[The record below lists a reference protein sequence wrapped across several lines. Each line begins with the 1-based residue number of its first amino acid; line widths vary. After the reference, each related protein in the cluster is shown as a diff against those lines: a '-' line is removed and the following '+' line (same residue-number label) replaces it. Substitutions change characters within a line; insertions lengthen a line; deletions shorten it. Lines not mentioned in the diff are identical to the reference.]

1 MIRFRHC
8 STNCWDPHL
17 APQAEAFATESA
29 DEFKLRRALGCSR
42 LDTKALSVNIPT
54 MYYRPTQVSIDLAAL
69 KHNVTAVRELHP
81 QTEICAV
88 VKADAYGH
96 GSVHIAKV
104 LAESGV
110 SWLAVALVEEGIRL
124 REAGIDLPIL
134 VLGALVDEAADALV
148 RYNLVPTVFEA
159 GQLEA
164 LSQAAGAKDLP
175 IHVKIDTGMSRLGV
189 QEKNLKTFLEE
200 LRTYPNLVLDGLM
213 THLQNADLADTE
225 RNDTQLENF
234 DRSVKEVIA
243 SGFDPRFFHFS
254 NSAGTLTIENTS
266 QNLLRPGLVMY
277 GLSPMQNHNAA
288 QLRPLMQWSTR
299 PLQIKTVEAGER
311 VSYGGHFVAERT
323 TRIAV
328 LPVGYADGYRRSFE
342 GKAEVL
348 IQGRRAPVIGSICM
362 DLCMV
367 DVTDFE
373 NVSQQDEVILMGTQL
388 GDTISTYD
396 LAAWADT
403 IAYEI
408 TCGIS
413 DRVPRHY
420 LGAGTS

>member
-1 MIRFRHC
+1 
-8 STNCWDPHL
+8 
-17 APQAEAFATESA
+17 
-29 DEFKLRRALGCSR
+29 
-42 LDTKALSVNIPT
+42 
-54 MYYRPTQVSIDLAAL
+54 MYYRPTQVSIDLNAL
-69 KHNVTAVRELHP
+69 KHNVSTIRDLHP
-81 QTEICAV
+81 QTELCAV

-104 LAESGV
+104 LEQSGV

-124 REAGIDLPIL
+124 REAGIQLPIL

-148 RYNLVPTVFEA
+148 QHNLVPTVFETR
-159 GQLEA
+159 QLEA
-164 LSQAAGAKDLP
+164 LSKAAGAGSLK
-175 IHVKIDTGMSRLGV
+175 IHVKLDTGMSRLGV
-189 QEKNLKTFLEE
+189 QEKDLQSFLTS
-200 LRTYPNLVLDGLM
+200 LHQFPNLHLDGLM
-213 THLQNADLADTE
+213 THLQNADLKDTE
-225 RNDTQLENF
+225 RNEEQIKNF
-234 DRSVKEVIA
+234 NRGVQEVEA
-243 SGFDPRFFHFS
+243 AGFTPSHFHFS

-277 GLSPMQNHNAA
+277 GLSPMQEHGAT
-288 QLRPLMQWSTR
+288 QLQPLMQWSTR
-299 PLQIKTVEAGER
+299 PLQVKTIEAGDK

-348 IQGRRAPVIGSICM
+348 IQGRRAPVVGSICM

-367 DVTDFE
+367 DVTEFE
-373 NVSQQDEVILMGTQL
+373 NVTQTDEVVLMGTQA

-396 LAAWADT
+396 LARWANT

-420 LGAGTS
+420 IGTAT

>member
-1 MIRFRHC
+1 
-8 STNCWDPHL
+8 
-17 APQAEAFATESA
+17 
-29 DEFKLRRALGCSR
+29 
-42 LDTKALSVNIPT
+42 
-54 MYYRPTQVSIDLAAL
+54 MYYRPTQVAIDLDAL
-69 KHNVTAVRELHP
+69 KHNVSLIRELHP
-81 QTEICAV
+81 QTKLCAV

-96 GSVHIAKV
+96 GSVHIART
-104 LAESGV
+104 LEQAGV

-124 REAGIDLPIL
+124 REAGIQLPIL
-134 VLGALVDEAADALV
+134 VLGALVDEAASALV
-148 RYNLVPTVFEA
+148 QHNLVPTVFEMR
-159 GQLEA
+159 QLEA
-164 LSQAAGAKDLP
+164 LSKAAGSGSLS
-175 IHVKIDTGMSRLGV
+175 IHVKLDTGMSRLGV
-189 QEKNLKTFLEE
+189 QKKDRQAFLEALHQFPNLK
-200 LRTYPNLVLDGLM
+200 LDGLM
-213 THLQNADLADTE
+213 THLQNADLEDTE
-225 RNDTQLENF
+225 RNEAQLESF
-234 DRSVKEVIA
+234 QQGVEEVQSA
-243 SGFDPRFFHFS
+243 GFSPSFFHFS

-277 GLSPMQNHNAA
+277 GLSPMQDHTTS
-288 QLRPLMQWSTR
+288 QLQPLMRWSTR
-299 PLQIKTVEAGER
+299 PLQVKTIEAGEK

-348 IQGRRAPVIGSICM
+348 IQGRRAPVVGSICM

-373 NVSQQDEVILMGTQL
+373 AVTQNDEVILMGTQS

-396 LAAWADT
+396 LARWADT

-420 LGAGTS
+420 TGTTA

>member
-1 MIRFRHC
+1 
-8 STNCWDPHL
+8 
-17 APQAEAFATESA
+17 
-29 DEFKLRRALGCSR
+29 
-42 LDTKALSVNIPT
+42 
-54 MYYRPTQVSIDLAAL
+54 MYYRPTQVAIDLDAL
-69 KHNVTAVRELHP
+69 KHNVSTIRGLHP
-81 QTEICAV
+81 QTELCAV

-96 GSVHIAKV
+96 GSVHIAKI
-104 LAESGV
+104 LEQSGV

-124 REAGIDLPIL
+124 REAGINLPIL

-148 RYNLVPTVFEA
+148 QYNLVPTVFETR
-159 GQLEA
+159 QLDA
-164 LSQAAGAKDLP
+164 LSKAAGSSSLS

-189 QEKNLKTFLEE
+189 QSKDIKPFLET
-200 LRTYPNLVLDGLM
+200 LQNYPNLILDGLM
-213 THLQNADLADTE
+213 THLQNADLEDTK
-225 RNDTQLENF
+225 RNEDQLQAF
-234 DRSVKEVIA
+234 AQGLKQVQDA
-243 SGFDPRFFHFS
+243 GFSPRFFHFS

-277 GLSPMQNHNAA
+277 GLSPMQDHSAA
-288 QLRPLMQWSTR
+288 QLQPLMRWSTR
-299 PLQIKTVEAGER
+299 PLQIKTVQAGER
-311 VSYGGHFVAERT
+311 VSYGGHFIAERT

-373 NVSQQDEVILMGTQL
+373 NISQQDEVVLMGTQQN
-388 GDTISTYD
+388 DTISTYD
-396 LAAWADT
+396 LAKWADT

-420 LGAGTS
+420 TGKPT